1 MKQFELEIRDDKS
14 VQLRLISLGIFVD
27 LVFVDQEQFLH
38 FVAGQHKEAAKVLL
52 RLWNET

>member
-27 LVFVDQEQFLH
+27 LVFVDKEQFLS
-38 FVAGQHKEAAKVLL
+38 FVAGQHKKAAEVLM